1 MCKQYPLIRA
11 LRYAAIAL
19 FLAAGFEGL
28 RQVVFPKLS
37 AGQSRLAATLPCAV
51 VVFVLNLGLLYREKA
66 QQNKLSENII
76 GSLPEIASVSDETG
90 RLNQWNSNFDSAL
103 GYTAQNFAKIK
114 AVDAIAEEQRE
125 TVKQTIATTL
135 SNGMAK
141 VESVLMSKDGTRIRC
156 LLTGV
161 RPILNDEPC
170 VLGIAVKPRTL
181 RQVEESL
188 RVSEERQMGQP
199 INHCNLKCTM
209 TEGSV
214 DTIVSAIYL
223 MMEGPSKNAGLDFAE
238 VVRQFLCDLT
248 IPEQTQ
254 FWAELKT
261 LYPQTWLRNLT
272 TINFSDIASLTEQ
285 VDSKAA
291 KAGSI
296 Q

>member
-1 MCKQYPLIRA
+1 MCKQYTLIRV
-11 LRYAAIAL
+11 LRYAAIAV

-28 RQVVFPKLS
+28 RQVVFPTLS
-37 AGQSRLAATLPCAV
+37 AGQSHIAATLPCAF
-51 VVFVLNLGLLYREKA
+51 VVFLLNVGLLCREKA
-66 QQNKLSENII
+66 QQNKLSESII
-76 GSLPEIASVSDETG
+76 GSLPEIASVSDDTG
-90 RLNQWNSNFDSAL
+90 TLNQWNSNFEWAL
-103 GYTAQNFAKIK
+103 GYTAQKTAKIK
-114 AVDAIAEEQRE
+114 AVDTIAEEQLE
-125 TVKQTIATTL
+125 TVNQTIATTL
-135 SNGMAK
+135 SVGLAK
-141 VESVLMSKDGTRIRC
+141 VKSVLMSKDGTRIPC

-170 VLGIAVKPRTL
+170 VLGIAVDPRKL

-188 RVSEERQMGQP
+188 RVSEERQMGEP

-248 IPEQTQ
+248 IPEQRQ
-254 FWAELKT
+254 FWTELKA
-261 LYPQTWLRNLT
+261 LYPQKWPRNLT
-272 TINFSDIASLTEQ
+272 TINSSDITSLTEQ
-285 VDSKAA
+285 FDGKAA
-291 KAGSI
+291 KAGSL